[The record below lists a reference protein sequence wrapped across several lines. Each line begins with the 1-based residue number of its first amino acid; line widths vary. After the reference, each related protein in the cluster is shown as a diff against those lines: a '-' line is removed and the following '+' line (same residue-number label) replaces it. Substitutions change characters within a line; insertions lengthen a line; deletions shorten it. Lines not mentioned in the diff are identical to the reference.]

1 MTTKESASP
10 TPYSRL
16 PNSFRRRVLAGEP
29 VIGCWLSLGSN
40 VASEIVGYAGFD
52 WLLLDAEH
60 SPNDIHS
67 LLSQLQSL
75 KDSPS
80 APVVRPQWND
90 PVQIKRLLDIGFY
103 NFLVPF
109 IESAE
114 QAQAAVA
121 ATRYPPQGIRGV
133 SVAQR
138 SNRYGYE
145 PDYFSRIND
154 NICVIAQI
162 ESRAGVGASADIA
175 AVDGIDCLF
184 IGPSDLSAA
193 LGHLGK
199 PSHPEV
205 QEAMLQI
212 VAGAKSHG
220 KAVGILAPIEAD
232 AQRYLDMGIQV
243 TAVGSDLWMLKG
255 ASSALSARFKRS

>member
-1 MTTKESASP
+1 MN

-16 PNSFRRRVLAGEP
+16 PNIFRSRVRADET

-40 VASEIVGYAGFD
+40 IASEVIGYADFD

-60 SPNDIHS
+60 SPNDIHT
-67 LLSQLQSL
+67 LISQLQAL
-75 KDSPS
+75 KDSKS
-80 APVVRPQWND
+80 APVVRPAWND

-103 NFLVPF
+103 NFLIPF
-109 IESAE
+109 VETAE

-145 PDYFSRIND
+145 QDYFSRIND
-154 NICVIAQI
+154 NICVMVQI
-162 ESRAGVGASADIA
+162 ENRKGVDACADIA
-175 AVDGIDCLF
+175 AVDGVDCLF

-193 LGHLGK
+193 LGHFGQ
-199 PSHPEV
+199 PQHAEV
-205 QEAMLQI
+205 QEAI
-212 VAGAKSHG
+212 RFITESAKSKG
-220 KAVGILAPIEAD
+220 KAVGILAPVEAD
-232 AQRYLDMGIQV
+232 AQRYLAMGINV
-243 TAVGSDLWMLKG
+243 TAVGSDVGMLKNT
-255 ASSALSARFKRS
+255 SSTLCAHFKARQG

>member
-1 MTTKESASP
+1 MN

-16 PNSFRRRVLAGEP
+16 PNTFRKRVQADEP
-29 VIGCWLSLGSN
+29 LIGCWMSLASN
-40 VASEIVGYAGFD
+40 IVSEVVGYAGFD

-60 SPNDIHS
+60 SPNDIHT
-67 LLSQLQSL
+67 LLNQLQSL
-75 KDSPS
+75 KDSAS
-80 APVVRPQWND
+80 APVVRPAWND
-90 PVQIKRLLDIGFY
+90 PIQIKRLLDIGFY
-103 NFLVPF
+103 NFLIPF

-145 PDYFSRIND
+145 QDYFSRIND
-154 NICVIAQI
+154 NICVIVQI
-162 ESRAGVGASADIA
+162 ESRKGVDACADIA
-175 AVDGIDCLF
+175 AVDGVDCLF

-193 LGHLGK
+193 LGHFGQ
-199 PSHPEV
+199 PQHPEV
-205 QEAMLQI
+205 QEAIRFITEQ
-212 VAGAKSHG
+212 AKSKG

-232 AQRYLDMGIQV
+232 AQRYLSMGINV
-243 TAVGSDLWMLKG
+243 TAVGSDLGMLKNT
-255 ASSALSARFKRS
+255 SSALCARFKAPRG

>member
-1 MTTKESASP
+1 MTA
-10 TPYSRL
+10 PYSQL
-16 PNSFRRRVLAGEP
+16 PNNFRNRVLAGEQ
-29 VIGCWLSLGSN
+29 VIGCWLSLASN
-40 VASEIVGYAGFD
+40 IVSEVVGYAGFD

-60 SPNDIHS
+60 SPNDVHT

-75 KDSPS
+75 KDSGS
-80 APVVRPQWND
+80 APVVRPAWND

-114 QAQAAVA
+114 QARAAVA

-133 SVAQR
+133 SIAQR

-145 PDYFSRIND
+145 ADYFSRIND
-154 NICVIAQI
+154 NICVIVQI
-162 ESRAGVGASADIA
+162 ESRKGVDACGDIA
-175 AVDGIDCLF
+175 AVDGVDCLF

-193 LGHLGK
+193 LGHFGQ
-199 PSHPEV
+199 PHHPEV
-205 QEAMLQI
+205 QEAI
-212 VAGAKSHG
+212 RHITECTKAKG

-232 AQRYLDMGIQV
+232 AQRYLSMGINV
-243 TAVGSDLWMLKG
+243 TAVGSDLGMLKN
-255 ASSALSARFKRS
+255 ASSALCARFKTRKA